1 MDRSDGPSV
10 KAVHTSLDVLET
22 VADLEGAGV
31 SEIARRLD
39 RSKGG
44 IYKHVRTL
52 ADRGYLVED
61 GTTYRVGLRYWA
73 LGMDV
78 RDRLCPG
85 QVRSVVDD
93 LAASIDHTV
102 VLAIYEQSTAAA
114 VYSQTPSTDAVEP
127 ITEGDILPL
136 HATAAGKAILAYLP
150 ETERESILDGGLIAH
165 TDATI
170 TDPNAL
176 DKELTDIRDQRIARD
191 YGEWVSNFEAL
202 AAPIINSSG
211 YPQGSIAVISR
222 SEELLDGDLEA
233 DASLVVSASKSLES
247 TLTD

>member
-44 IYKHVRTL
+44 IYNHVQTL
-52 ADRGYLVED
+52 TDRGYLVED
-61 GTTYRVGLRYWA
+61 GTTYRLGLRYWA
-73 LGMDV
+73 LGTDV

-93 LAASIDHTV
+93 LTASIDHTV
-102 VLAIYEQSTAAA
+102 ILAIYEQSTAAA
-114 VYSQTPSTDAVEP
+114 VYSQTPSGDAVEP
-127 ITEGDILPL
+127 VTEGDTLPL
-136 HATAAGKAILAYLP
+136 YAAAAGKAILAYLP
-150 ETERESILDGGLIAH
+150 ETERESILDDGLTAH

-170 TDPNAL
+170 TDADTL
-176 DKELTDIRDQRIARD
+176 AEELTDIRDQRIAQD
-191 YGEWVSNFEAL
+191 HGEWVSNSEAI
-202 AAPIINSSG
+202 AAPIIDSSG
-211 YPQGSIAVISR
+211 YPRGSIAVVSR
-222 SEELLDGDLEA
+222 SEGLLDGDLEA